1 MKTITGKQLESNW
14 QQVNQKDTGKQLE
27 SNWKGTE
34 NGKKPEMYE
43 Y

>member
-1 MKTITGKQLESNW
+1 MKTITGKQLGSNW
-14 QQVNQKDTGKQLE
+14 QQVNGKQLE